1 MSSLRIF
8 LSGATGRMGHQIYD
22 LTQTREGIEVVAGFA
37 DIPGDLSFPVY
48 TSLDEI
54 EVATA
59 DFDVIV
65 DFTSAA
71 ALPKVIDFAKRT
83 KKPLVT
89 GSTGLTVDDERM
101 LRELAETVPVFHAKN
116 MSLGVTV
123 MEIVTEKLAK
133 LLPDFDI
140 EIVEKHHRYKVDAP
154 SGTAVALFE
163 AVKRARED
171 VVAIE
176 GRCGMGARNTNDVGI
191 QAVRG
196 GTIVGEHDVI
206 FAGEDEVLEVTHKA
220 GSRRIFANGAL
231 AAAAFVVKQEPGLY
245 NMHDVLS

>member
-1 MSSLRIF
+1 
-8 LSGATGRMGHQIYD
+8 MGHEIFD
-22 LTQTREGIEVVAGFA
+22 LTQAREGFEVVGGFA
-37 DIPGDLSFPVY
+37 DVPGELPYPVY
-48 TSLDEI
+48 PSLE
-54 EVATA
+54 EVEGE

-71 ALPKVIDFAKRT
+71 ALPEVIEFTDRS

-89 GSTGLTVDDERM
+89 GSTGLTEDHERM
-101 LRELAETVPVFHAKN
+101 LRELAKSVPVFHAKN

-140 EIVEKHHRYKVDAP
+140 EIIEKHHRYKVDAP

-163 AVKRARED
+163 AVKRGRED
-171 VVAIE
+171 VVAVE
-176 GRCGMGARNTNDVGI
+176 GRSGMGAREVHDVGI

-206 FAGEDEVLEVTHKA
+206 FAGEDEVLEVTHRA

-231 AAAAFVVKQEPGLY
+231 AAAAYIVKQSPGLY
-245 NMHDVLS
+245 DMHDVLS